1 MWERLQQVL
10 RFDLIV
16 LFRIEGPKYD
26 SIRFALNGWVY
37 SVDTTLSGTEEI
49 KVKLRLVI

>member
-10 RFDLIV
+10 MFDLIV

-26 SIRFALNGWVY
+26 SIRFALNDWVY

-49 KVKLRLVI
+49 QVKLRLVI